1 MRYTK
6 AALLLFAGG
15 TLLGLA
21 VVAADLSRLGRAAS
35 GIMALALVLLPVAL
49 VADARSLAA
58 LKLRRKRPNPR
69 RAPARRR
76 RSPARRARR

>member
-1 MRYTK
+1 
-6 AALLLFAGG
+6 
-15 TLLGLA
+15 
-21 VVAADLSRLGRAAS
+21 
-35 GIMALALVLLPVAL
+35 VLLPVAL

-58 LKLRRKRPNPR
+58 LKLRRKRPKPR